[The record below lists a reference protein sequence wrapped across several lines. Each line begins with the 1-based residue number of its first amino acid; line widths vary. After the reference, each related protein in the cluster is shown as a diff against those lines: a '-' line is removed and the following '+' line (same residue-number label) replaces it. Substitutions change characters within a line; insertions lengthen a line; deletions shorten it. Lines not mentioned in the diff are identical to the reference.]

1 MISGL
6 VLFPFVPFKNAETKK
21 KTTLDLFTFPTL
33 LAIEDGL

>member
-6 VLFPFVPFKNAETKK
+6 VLFPLVPFKNAETQK
-21 KTTLDLFTFPTL
+21 KTTPDLVTFPTL